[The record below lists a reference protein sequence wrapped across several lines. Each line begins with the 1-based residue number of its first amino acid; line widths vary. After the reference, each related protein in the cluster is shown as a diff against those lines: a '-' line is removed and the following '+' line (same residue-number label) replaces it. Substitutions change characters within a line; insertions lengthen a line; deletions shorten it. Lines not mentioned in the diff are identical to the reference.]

1 MKTAS
6 DNSPQLRP
14 AALARSAGSTGRA
27 GRELHVG
34 LTPHADR
41 SAVKL
46 PEPDHGRADARPSRS
61 AAGAG
66 NEGTGHAPRVEQR
79 MFSHVAV
86 QV

>member
-6 DNSPQLRP
+6 DNSPQLWP
-14 AALARSAGSTGRA
+14 AALARSASRTGRA
-27 GRELHVG
+27 GREPRVG
-34 LTPHADR
+34 VASHADL

-46 PEPDHGRADARPSRS
+46 PEPDHGRAGARPSRS

-66 NEGTGHAPRVEQR
+66 NEGTGHASGVELR
-79 MFSHVAV
+79 RFSHVAV